1 MFNVKESL
9 EFLIALQV
17 VDKKLFYLEFSKGD
31 LPITVAGLKKS
42 IKKIENK
49 IESTKTAVEE
59 IEKERISTENLVE
72 LSQEKLKKYQTK
84 LYDVTS
90 NKEYDAITKEIE
102 TKSKEI
108 EDGETSILEHLQTK
122 ENNQNLFEEFDQELT
137 RLKSELKIKEKELGA
152 LIKATEKEVLK
163 LNHQREKLVVRLKKP
178 TLSRYERIK
187 NAKSGVAVVPIKRDA
202 CGGCFK
208 AIPPQKIVEVS
219 NLEQLIQCD
228 VCGRILVPEEKL
240 DPIPL

>member
-42 IKKIENK
+42 IKKIEKK

-72 LSQEKLKKYQTK
+72 LSQEKLKKYQTQ

-122 ENNQNLFEEFDQELT
+122 ENNQNLFDEFDQELT
-137 RLKSELKIKEKELGA
+137 RLKSELKIQEKELGA

>member
-122 ENNQNLFEEFDQELT
+122 ENNQNLFDEFDQELT

-219 NLEQLIQCD
+219 NLKQLIQCD